1 MNVFGVWT
9 TGAHGLKRLRQK
21 GEPVMNGA
29 EKHPSGAKA
38 RVRFTTSTARLKS
51 CPFTKQLV
59 SIRPALLL
67 LLVLVG
73 RGVSAQ
79 SAAAPSAVSET
90 MVVLGSP
97 TPVPL
102 AESPRSVE
110 VLPLQGKSL
119 AAESPQ
125 DFLRQDS
132 SVFLE
137 ERGAGGG
144 QADIVLRGGSF
155 EQTLVLL
162 NGFRIND
169 AQTSHHNLDLP
180 VPLEAMHSIQV
191 LEGAGSTLH
200 GVDALSGVVD
210 FLTAAPD
217 HDSVFVRAGE
227 GTFES
232 NEETLLAAATHGR
245 WSGRAT
251 AERNFSTGFM
261 ADRDYRNEDASA
273 ESWNASRLGVT
284 DLLFAVSDRAFG
296 ANQFYGD
303 FPSWERTKG
312 WFASAR
318 QELGSHTV
326 AAFGYRRHTD
336 DFVLFRDEP
345 ALYENNHVDGSWQ
358 SSLRH
363 TLNLPANS
371 LLLMGLEADGD
382 SIQSYNFSGGAR
394 SFALGLHARN
404 RGAGYVDLDWSP
416 PNRRW
421 NLSAGAREEIF
432 SGGAQTAF
440 SPELAGSFRLTQQL
454 KLRASGGYGF
464 RIPTYTDLYYADPT
478 TLGNPHLKPES
489 AWSGDGGVDWA
500 PSTRVT
506 LSVTGFYS
514 QQHDTIDYV
523 KSATTPNANLPA
535 SCAIGGVQAANI
547 WCADNLTGLH
557 FAGVES
563 TFTWIP
569 IKSQA
574 IRIAW
579 TGLHGAQGA
588 LHGLES
594 EYVFN
599 YPVENIHATWTATL
613 PHKFAIMNAVQL
625 AQRYQQTVYPVWNA
639 EAARDA
645 GKVRPYLRLSNL
657 GNTGYQEITGV
668 NMPSRTIMGGI
679 ALQFGD

>member
-1 MNVFGVWT
+1 
-9 TGAHGLKRLRQK
+9 
-21 GEPVMNGA
+21 
-29 EKHPSGAKA
+29 
-38 RVRFTTSTARLKS
+38 
-51 CPFTKQLV
+51 
-59 SIRPALLL
+59 
-67 LLVLVG
+67 
-73 RGVSAQ
+73 
-79 SAAAPSAVSET
+79 
-90 MVVLGSP
+90 MVVLGSA

-227 GTFES
+227 GSFES
-232 NEETLLAAATHGR
+232 NEETLLAAATHGK

-261 ADRDYRNEDASA
+261 ADAGYTNPSYIPACTPQQQFRDCQGDRDYRNEDAST
-273 ESWNASRLGVT
+273 EIWHGSRLGLT
-284 DLLFAVSDRAFG
+284 DLLFASSDRSFG

-303 FPSWERTKG
+303 YNSWERTKG

-318 QELGSHTV
+318 QELGSRTV

-336 DFVLFRDEP
+336 DFVLWRNDP
-345 ALYENNHVDGSWQ
+345 AAYENNHIDGSWQ
-358 SSLRH
+358 ASLRH
-363 TLNLPANS
+363 TVNLPANS
-371 LLLMGLEADGD
+371 ILLMGLEADGD
-382 SIQSYNFSGGAR
+382 SIQSFNFSNLN
-394 SFALGLHARN
+394 SSDVVVVTPALGVHARN
-404 RGAGYVDLDWSP
+404 RGAGYVDFDWSP
-416 PNRRW
+416 PKRRW
-421 NLSAGAREEIF
+421 SLSAGAREEIF
-432 SGGAQTAF
+432 SGGAQAVF
-440 SPELAGSFRLTQQL
+440 SPELAGSFRLTHQL

-489 AWSGDGGVDWA
+489 AWSGDGGADWA
-500 PSTRVT
+500 PSSRVT

-523 KSATTPNANLPA
+523 KSATVPNPYLPA
-535 SCAIGGVQAANI
+535 SCAIDGVQAANI
-547 WCADNLTGLH
+547 WCADNLNGLH

-563 TFTWIP
+563 TLTWIP
-569 IKSQA
+569 TKSQT

-579 TGLHGAQGA
+579 TGLHGAQSA

-599 YPVENIHATWTATL
+599 YPVENIHATWTAALRHNFT
-613 PHKFAIMNAVQL
+613 IINAVQL

-639 EAARDA
+639 TATHDA
-645 GKVRPYLRLSNL
+645 GRLRPYLRLSNL
-657 GNTGYQEITGV
+657 SNTGYQEISGV
-668 NMPSRTIMGGI
+668 NMPSRTITGGI
-679 ALQFGD
+679 ALQFGE